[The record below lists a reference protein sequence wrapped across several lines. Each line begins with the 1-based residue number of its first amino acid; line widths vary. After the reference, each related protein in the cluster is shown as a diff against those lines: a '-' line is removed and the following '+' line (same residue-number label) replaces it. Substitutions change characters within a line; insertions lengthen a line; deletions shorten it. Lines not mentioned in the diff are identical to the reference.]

1 MSSPD
6 SHLCYPPLK
15 TRTDWARIS
24 SFSQDVLHNC
34 RGWGEWL
41 RCGNHL
47 FGRLITDYIAT
58 VQVRKD
64 LILRS
69 IPLIQIVL
77 YLVVVLKRDRKH
89 KVKRIRSEE
98 DLGRVGDWEI
108 QSKYN
113 MKFLKKINEN
123 IIKWKDRLKFI
134 KPEANK
140 GILQWSSNIFR
151 IFQMT
156 TILKRCV
163 CVVLLGLGSM
173 TMWLIEKV
181 TQLQCLLG
189 FYQMGSLP
197 VSVFGDFFVL
207 VQPSPMP
214 SGWPGAH
221 LSLSHHS
228 HSVS

>member
-34 RGWGEWL
+34 RGLEERL
-41 RCGNHL
+41 QCGNHL

-89 KVKRIRSEE
+89 KVKRIGSEE
-98 DLGRVGDWEI
+98 DLGRVGEWEI

-113 MKFLKKINEN
+113 MKF
-123 IIKWKDRLKFI
+123 
-134 KPEANK
+134 
-140 GILQWSSNIFR
+140 
-151 IFQMT
+151 
-156 TILKRCV
+156 
-163 CVVLLGLGSM
+163 
-173 TMWLIEKV
+173 
-181 TQLQCLLG
+181 
-189 FYQMGSLP
+189 
-197 VSVFGDFFVL
+197 
-207 VQPSPMP
+207 
-214 SGWPGAH
+214 
-221 LSLSHHS
+221 
-228 HSVS
+228 